1 MAASRLRRRAVLATL
16 AALLLAMGVPGQALA
31 ADSETFQLRGEAGF
45 AHWSLD
51 DARNTET
58 FLIAFDGQFH
68 PPEDPENAEDV
79 LVGVSQEFCDEN
91 ADERVFRSF
100 FGFDDA
106 SVAISPSL
114 TEGTAEAGLSLHGFD
129 FRAPDCDDPNFD
141 EGESSDLGTFGAQVA
156 SSWEGAG
163 KMNTSTRVF
172 HFNGEDFTFHSTSVD
187 RSRDAE
193 ASATLTGLEDVGV
206 PREQGT
212 TQDAKLAAF
221 NNSDVVIE
229 H

>member
-1 MAASRLRRRAVLATL
+1 MAAVAVL
-16 AALLLAMGVPGQALA
+16 LLVVGVPGQALA
-31 ADSETFQLRGEAGF
+31 ADSETFQFRGEAGF
-45 AHWSLD
+45 AHWTLD

-68 PPEDPENAEDV
+68 NPPEDPESAEDI

-114 TEGTAEAGLSLHGFD
+114 SEGTADAGLSLHGFE

-141 EGESSDLGTFGAQVA
+141 EGESTDLGTFDVQVA
-156 SSWEGAG
+156 SSWEGTG
-163 KMNTSTRVF
+163 KMTTSTRMF

-193 ASATLTGLEDVGV
+193 ASATLSGLEDVGV
-206 PREQGT
+206 PRDQGT
-212 TQDAKLAAF
+212 TQDAELAAF
-221 NNSDVVIE
+221 NNSDVFIE